1 MEQAEFEHIA
11 TSVRQRAFATALAFT
26 GDRDKAEDIAQ
37 ETMLKLWTLRSKING
52 LAHIEKLASCIAHN
66 RAIDSHRQQAAMS
79 LDCGRS
85 VIDDKAV
92 SPDRAIEDKETL
104 AWLENCLAAL
114 PSTEYQI
121 LWLRQVERK
130 SHDEIARIVGVRKAS
145 IPTILSRARLKMLNE
160 FKKRTR

>member
-104 AWLENCLAAL
+104 AWLENCLAG
-114 PSTEYQI
+114 
-121 LWLRQVERK
+121 QVERK
-130 SHDEIARIVGVRKAS
+130 SHEEIAQIVGVRKS
-145 IPTILSRARLKMLNE
+145 SVSTILSRARVKMLNE

>member
-26 GDRDKAEDIAQ
+26 GDRDESEDIAQ
-37 ETMLKLWTLRSKING
+37 ETMLKLWTLRSRINS
-52 LAHIEKLASCIAHN
+52 L
-66 RAIDSHRQQAAMS
+66 S
-79 LDCGRS
+79 LDGDRN
-85 VIDDKAV
+85 VIDNNTV

-130 SHDEIARIVGVRKAS
+130 SHDEIARIVGVRKTS